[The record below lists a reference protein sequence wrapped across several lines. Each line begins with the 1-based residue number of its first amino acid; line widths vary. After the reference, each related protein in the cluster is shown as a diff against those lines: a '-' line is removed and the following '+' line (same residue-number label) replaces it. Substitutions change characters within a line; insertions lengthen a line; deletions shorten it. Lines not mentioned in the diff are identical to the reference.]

1 MVRAKHT
8 IHVLHRRMLTRGCPT
23 LSGVGKGWGFLL
35 FMPRRLKRYHGRGD
49 LHFITFSCYERR
61 ALLGTVCARN
71 LFLKILEKV
80 RRRCAAGMVGYV
92 VMPEHVHLLLSEP
105 KNGTLAK
112 LLQVLKQRVSRAMRG
127 RKRRRVS
134 GQLSLAFP
142 ESLAGLR
149 RFWQRRYYDF
159 NVYSA
164 QKIREK
170 LDYIHTNPVQR
181 RLVKHPQDW
190 PWSSWSFYAS
200 GEQGVVRIEPTGEA
214 RRRGGGRSWLR
225 VLHRSQISSVDFA
238 RSIGSRGGQS
248 KGSGSEESS
257 ASSGQMSGR
266 TCESGDGRTDETP
279 IEGDF
284 SKMRG

>member
-1 MVRAKHT
+1 MFCASWKYFQTQLGQAYVAPAGGPPFALGFLVVGMVRAKHT
-8 IHVLHRRMLTRGCPT
+8 IYVLYRRMLTRGCPT
-23 LSGVGKGWGFLL
+23 LSRVGKGWGFLL

-71 LFLKILEKV
+71 LFLKILEQV
-80 RRRCAAGMVGYV
+80 RRGCVASIVGYV

-105 KNGTLAK
+105 KKGTLAK

-127 RKRRRVS
+127 GKRRRVS

-200 GEQGVVRIEPTGEA
+200 GEQGVVGIEPTGEA
-214 RRRGGGRSWLR
+214 RRREEGPLFANPAKGRAPSLR
-225 VLHRSQISSVDFA
+225 RLR
-238 RSIGSRGGQS
+238 
-248 KGSGSEESS
+248 
-257 ASSGQMSGR
+257 
-266 TCESGDGRTDETP
+266 
-279 IEGDF
+279 
-284 SKMRG
+284 